1 MTLLASHREWRNN
14 SLKKPNYE
22 EMTVSLSLYYTKCVV
37 KKCIRMLFTGYLPC
51 TQTRTYI
58 SGSATRR
65 PTGKAKLCLL
75 LIKIDIKMVGRWT
88 VRQLQLQI
96 IVETKF
102 NSTFFSNALVD
113 YIILYR
119 LRIWVWE
126 RGNEGARKRD
136 EQWRTREGR
145 IKTCNDVARFT
156 THVSQTC

>member
-1 MTLLASHREWRNN
+1 MTLLASHRDWRNN

-22 EMTVSLSLYYTKCVV
+22 ELTVSLSLYYTKHVV
-37 KKCIRMLFTGYLPC
+37 KKCIRMLFTGFLPC
-51 TQTRTYI
+51 TQTRT
-58 SGSATRR
+58 SQVQSHDDLQEGQSM
-65 PTGKAKLCLL
+65 LV

-119 LRIWVWE
+119 LRIWV
-126 RGNEGARKRD
+126 
-136 EQWRTREGR
+136 
-145 IKTCNDVARFT
+145 
-156 THVSQTC
+156 